1 MYRSQGIIKV
11 HRKLDRET
19 TSVYSLVIT
28 AEDKGNTPRTG
39 LGYVSTFAFFD
50 RCRDGFMK

>member
-39 LGYVSTFAFFD
+39 LGYVSTFAFID